1 MEDTVKI
8 TAEELKG
15 YIERIEK
22 LEQEKRD
29 VQDHIRDVYAKA
41 TDEGWDIKVMKQI
54 IRLRKMDDD
63 DREEQ
68 EILLDTYKQH
78 LNAIGLY
85 GITEHHRRNFAPISR
100 AL

>member
-41 TDEGWDIKVMKQI
+41 ADEGWDTKVMKQI

-68 EILLDTYKQH
+68 EILLDTYK
-78 LNAIGLY
+78 
-85 GITEHHRRNFAPISR
+85 R
-100 AL
+100 ALGMS

>member
-8 TAEELKG
+8 TAEDLKG

-29 VQDHIRDVYAKA
+29 VQDHIRDVYVKA
-41 TDEGWDIKVMKQI
+41 ADEGWDIKVMKQI

-68 EILLDTYKQH
+68 EILLDTYK
-78 LNAIGLY
+78 
-85 GITEHHRRNFAPISR
+85 R
-100 AL
+100 ALGMSYEEELSE

>member
-41 TDEGWDIKVMKQI
+41 ADEGWDIKVMKQI

-68 EILLDTYKQH
+68 EILLDTYK
-78 LNAIGLY
+78 
-85 GITEHHRRNFAPISR
+85 R
-100 AL
+100 ALGMSYEEELSE

>member
-1 MEDTVKI
+1 MEDAVKI

-41 TDEGWDIKVMKQI
+41 ADEGWDIKVMKQI

-68 EILLDTYKQH
+68 EILLDTYK
-78 LNAIGLY
+78 
-85 GITEHHRRNFAPISR
+85 R
-100 AL
+100 ALGMSYEEELSE

>member
-41 TDEGWDIKVMKQI
+41 ADEGWDTKVMKQI

-68 EILLDTYKQH
+68 EILLDTYK
-78 LNAIGLY
+78 
-85 GITEHHRRNFAPISR
+85 R
-100 AL
+100 ALGMNYEEELSE

>member
-29 VQDHIRDVYAKA
+29 VKDHIRDVYVKA
-41 TDEGWDIKVMKQI
+41 ADEGWDIKVMKQI

-68 EILLDTYKQH
+68 EILLDTYK
-78 LNAIGLY
+78 
-85 GITEHHRRNFAPISR
+85 R
-100 AL
+100 ALGMSYEEELSE

>member
-29 VQDHIRDVYAKA
+29 MQDHIRDVYVKA
-41 TDEGWDIKVMKQI
+41 ADEGWDIKVMKQI

-68 EILLDTYKQH
+68 EILLDTYK
-78 LNAIGLY
+78 
-85 GITEHHRRNFAPISR
+85 R
-100 AL
+100 ALGMSYEEELSE

>member
-41 TDEGWDIKVMKQI
+41 ADEGWDTKVMKQI

-68 EILLDTYKQH
+68 EILLDTYK
-78 LNAIGLY
+78 
-85 GITEHHRRNFAPISR
+85 R
-100 AL
+100 ALGMNYKEELSE

>member
-8 TAEELKG
+8 TTEELKG

-22 LEQEKRD
+22 LEQERRD

-41 TDEGWDIKVMKQI
+41 ADEGWDTKVMKQI

-68 EILLDTYKQH
+68 EILLDTYK
-78 LNAIGLY
+78 
-85 GITEHHRRNFAPISR
+85 R
-100 AL
+100 ALGMNYEEELSE

>member
-41 TDEGWDIKVMKQI
+41 ADEGWDIKVMKQI
-54 IRLRKMDDD
+54 IRLRKIDDD

-68 EILLDTYKQH
+68 EILLDTYK
-78 LNAIGLY
+78 
-85 GITEHHRRNFAPISR
+85 R
-100 AL
+100 ALGMSYEEELSE

>member
-8 TAEELKG
+8 TAEELKS

-22 LEQEKRD
+22 LEQEKKD

-41 TDEGWDIKVMKQI
+41 ADEGWDTKVMKQI

-63 DREEQ
+63 DRKEQ
-68 EILLDTYKQH
+68 EILLDTYK
-78 LNAIGLY
+78 
-85 GITEHHRRNFAPISR
+85 R
-100 AL
+100 ALRISCEEELSE

>member
-41 TDEGWDIKVMKQI
+41 ADEGWDIKVMKQI
-54 IRLRKMDDD
+54 IKLRKMDDD

-68 EILLDTYKQH
+68 EILLDTYK
-78 LNAIGLY
+78 
-85 GITEHHRRNFAPISR
+85 R
-100 AL
+100 ALGMSYEEELSE

>member
-8 TAEELKG
+8 TTEELKG

-41 TDEGWDIKVMKQI
+41 ADEGWDTKVMKQI

-68 EILLDTYKQH
+68 EILLDTYK
-78 LNAIGLY
+78 
-85 GITEHHRRNFAPISR
+85 R
-100 AL
+100 ALGMSCEEE

>member
-22 LEQEKRD
+22 LEQERRD

-41 TDEGWDIKVMKQI
+41 ADEGWDIKVMKQI

-68 EILLDTYKQH
+68 EILLDTYK
-78 LNAIGLY
+78 
-85 GITEHHRRNFAPISR
+85 R
-100 AL
+100 ALGMSYEEELSE

>member
-41 TDEGWDIKVMKQI
+41 ADEGWDIKVMKQI

-68 EILLDTYKQH
+68 EVLLDTYK
-78 LNAIGLY
+78 
-85 GITEHHRRNFAPISR
+85 R
-100 AL
+100 ALGMSYEEELSE

>member
-8 TAEELKG
+8 TAEDLKR

-22 LEQEKRD
+22 LAQEKRD

-41 TDEGWDIKVMKQI
+41 ADEGWDIKVMKQI

-68 EILLDTYKQH
+68 EILLDTYK
-78 LNAIGLY
+78 
-85 GITEHHRRNFAPISR
+85 R
-100 AL
+100 ALGMNYEGE

>member
-8 TAEELKG
+8 TAEELKD

-22 LEQEKRD
+22 LEQEKKD

-41 TDEGWDIKVMKQI
+41 ADEGWDTKVMKQI
-54 IRLRKMDDD
+54 VRLRKMDDD

-68 EILLDTYKQH
+68 EILLDTYK
-78 LNAIGLY
+78 
-85 GITEHHRRNFAPISR
+85 R
-100 AL
+100 ALGMNYEGE

>member
-41 TDEGWDIKVMKQI
+41 ADEGWDIKVMKQI

-68 EILLDTYKQH
+68 EILLDTYK
-78 LNAIGLY
+78 
-85 GITEHHRRNFAPISR
+85 R
-100 AL
+100 

>member
-8 TAEELKG
+8 TAKELKG

-29 VQDHIRDVYAKA
+29 VQDQIRDVYAKA
-41 TDEGWDIKVMKQI
+41 ADEGWDIKVMKQI

-68 EILLDTYKQH
+68 EILLDTYK
-78 LNAIGLY
+78 
-85 GITEHHRRNFAPISR
+85 R
-100 AL
+100 ALGMSYEEELSE

>member
-22 LEQEKRD
+22 LEQEKRG
-29 VQDHIRDVYAKA
+29 VQDHIRDVYVKA
-41 TDEGWDIKVMKQI
+41 ADEGWDIKVMKQI

-68 EILLDTYKQH
+68 EILLDTYK
-78 LNAIGLY
+78 
-85 GITEHHRRNFAPISR
+85 R
-100 AL
+100 ALGMSYEEELSE

>member
-1 MEDTVKI
+1 MEDTTKVV
-8 TAEELKG
+8 AEELKN

-41 TDEGWDIKVMKQI
+41 ADEGWDVKVMKQVI
-54 IRLRKMDDD
+54 KLRKMDDD

-68 EILLDTYKQH
+68 EILLDTYK
-78 LNAIGLY
+78 
-85 GITEHHRRNFAPISR
+85 R
-100 AL
+100 ALGMSCEEEELSEQ

>member
-15 YIERIEK
+15 YVERIEK

-41 TDEGWDIKVMKQI
+41 ADEGWDTKVMKQI

-68 EILLDTYKQH
+68 EILLDTYK
-78 LNAIGLY
+78 
-85 GITEHHRRNFAPISR
+85 R
-100 AL
+100 ALGMSYEEELSE

>member
-1 MEDTVKI
+1 MENTVKI

-29 VQDHIRDVYAKA
+29 VQDHIRDVYVKA
-41 TDEGWDIKVMKQI
+41 ADEGWDIKVMKQI

-68 EILLDTYKQH
+68 EILLDTYK
-78 LNAIGLY
+78 
-85 GITEHHRRNFAPISR
+85 R
-100 AL
+100 ALGMSYEEELSE

>member
-41 TDEGWDIKVMKQI
+41 ADEGWDIKVMKQI

-68 EILLDTYKQH
+68 EISLDTYK
-78 LNAIGLY
+78 
-85 GITEHHRRNFAPISR
+85 R
-100 AL
+100 ALGMSYEEELSE

>member
-29 VQDHIRDVYAKA
+29 V
-41 TDEGWDIKVMKQI
+41 
-54 IRLRKMDDD
+54 
-63 DREEQ
+63 
-68 EILLDTYKQH
+68 
-78 LNAIGLY
+78 
-85 GITEHHRRNFAPISR
+85 
-100 AL
+100 

>member
-1 MEDTVKI
+1 MEDTVRVA
-8 TAEELKG
+8 AEELKG

-22 LEQEKRD
+22 LEQEKKD

-41 TDEGWDIKVMKQI
+41 ADEGWDTKVMKQV

-68 EILLDTYKQH
+68 EILLDTYK
-78 LNAIGLY
+78 
-85 GITEHHRRNFAPISR
+85 R
-100 AL
+100 ALGMSCESE